1 MTNTLIF
8 EAPEV
13 ATDGGSE
20 ELSLAEIVEA
30 ITLVSLT
37 LDDDDFA
44 TGIAGLEKISG
55 LPGGGIGIRWRNA
68 EVASGIGERFSQA
81 LYAALDLTK

>member
-20 ELSLAEIVEA
+20 EVSLVEILKAVHV
-30 ITLVSLT
+30 VSLT
-37 LDDDDFA
+37 LGDDDF
-44 TGIAGLEKISG
+44 TTSIAGLEKISG
-55 LPGGGIGIRWRNA
+55 LAGGGIGIRWRNA
-68 EVASGIGERFSQA
+68 AIASRIGERFSEA
-81 LYAALDLTK
+81 LYAALDLRK